1 MKKLIAAMVLASLA
15 IGVPTA
21 SATTK
26 VTLTPQFKV
35 SHTRPV
41 ITIKLANLPKDHGIY
56 VQQCMAP
63 DKGQPPTQCNPAET
77 AKMWISNVK
86 GDQAQGAHTGN
97 GKISLHVDAY
107 FKKGDCIHTT
117 CVLFFT
123 NDHNA
128 SSDRSEDQ
136 AIPFKFS

>member
-1 MKKLIAAMVLASLA
+1 MKKVLVALAVASLA
-15 IGVPTA
+15 ISTTPA
-21 SATTK
+21 QAATK

-41 ITIKLANLPKDHGIY
+41 ITIKLSGLPKDHGIY
-56 VQQCMAP
+56 IQQCMAP
-63 DKGQPPTQCNPAET
+63 KVGQAPTSCNPAET
-77 AKMWISNVK
+77 AKLWISNVK
-86 GDQAQGAHTGN
+86 ADQAQGAHTGN
-97 GKISLHVDAY
+97 GKISMHLDAY

-128 SSDRSEDQ
+128 SGDRSEDQ